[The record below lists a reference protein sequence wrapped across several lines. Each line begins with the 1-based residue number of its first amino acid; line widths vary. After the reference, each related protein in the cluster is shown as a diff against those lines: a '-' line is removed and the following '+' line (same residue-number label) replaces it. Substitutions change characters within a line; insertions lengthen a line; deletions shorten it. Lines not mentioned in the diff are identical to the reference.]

1 MLASNFSIR
10 FKEIIMADSVSDY
23 DIMIFQS
30 GPADPMAV
38 DPANIMITET
48 NGNNLGL
55 MWGYKLSAT
64 DLTSLDTVPACPAP
78 EPDTM

>member
-1 MLASNFSIR
+1 MLASNFSINY
-10 FKEIIMADSVSDY
+10 KEIIPTESELDF

-64 DLTSLDTVPACPAP
+64 DLATLDTVPTCPA
-78 EPDTM
+78 M